1 MRSPRSLSLLSSN
14 PKNTHMPAKK
24 SHVSNKPLSSTT
36 LSESPRPAEEATVEE
51 DDSDNEAI
59 IANPGAIGRPSSPGT
74 ANPMVTLRAIA
85 LQCPVAQAYR
95 EVRDSIASEGLTD
108 FEQIKELVSRIP
120 DESDWP
126 SLNETTKQDIRDV
139 LDILRNADKG
149 EIPERVKARIENFA
163 PGYEIPEGQLS
174 TLTSNLLDHAA
185 RSGSFIAE
193 FTEALFG
200 ESELE
205 PVQMLLQGYKTAR
218 AVAKVQ
224 VMDANGRH
232 RASGS
237 GFLVGVGLFLTNH
250 HVLKDAESAARSFV
264 VFDDET
270 PLDGSLP
277 KPLRFRITSDLYCS
291 SESADFAF
299 VTLAPEDGLDTPLSQ
314 YGFLNLIEKSG
325 KAIKNEPVSIIQHP
339 NGRPKEI
346 ALRNSF
352 VMGRRGN
359 GFYYTT
365 DTLPGTSGSP
375 VTNSQ
380 WQVVALHHRYV
391 PHPLDPQVAL
401 ANRGVRVSAIYA
413 ELRAMSASGNQSS
426 QRVLDILAGSPAVSV
441 KGTTDDTDGTF
452 ILNSGPYR
460 GLTEKA
466 FLAALG
472 EREAYTDGES
482 DIPLPEVFSGE
493 PGAFPT
499 FIEALAADRESV
511 LRRIG
516 PVSYR
521 LIIGFE
527 VSSRAHYE
535 RKLHRPIKPGG
546 ASGVTIG
553 IGYDL
558 GFISLSQFREHWSD
572 LLPAE
577 TTRRLESCLGK
588 TRNAAAAALERVRD
602 ISIPYE
608 SAITVFERSTL
619 PKFFVELNRH
629 IRDDVLDK
637 LSPPC
642 AGALV
647 SLVFNRGAS
656 FQREGDRFREMRAI
670 REALHAGN
678 LNVVPGLF
686 RSMKRIWAG
695 DPNLRGL
702 LIRRDREA
710 DLFDSGISDV
720 PQPQDTAFRS
730 GLPVNE
736 AAAYDPTPDLNEQS
750 EIPIPEISFLEDETA
765 RVTNDDVRWVTTF
778 SNNPDYAHLPAS
790 VEGAS
795 FDLTADLIDRTI
807 ELGHYQPHFTTSGN
821 LIVAVRGAAM
831 ADGAERILGSASVRL
846 LEQKPDHRRFR
857 CVIVVYH
864 RTQRK
869 VSVFRASTV
878 PNRGGVASCANLLN
892 GRGGTLAN
900 MLPTGCYQLCVGTH
914 HGSTTVPTV
923 LRLGSGPEPSSALEV
938 TTLRTRNDGIYGTQ
952 DLWDR
957 CRPADNIHPA
967 FSALSA
973 EFSSL
978 GCLTVPG
985 RFASGSH
992 TGLWAEFR
1000 RAAGFDGNQH
1010 RGARYD
1016 LLLTTGMELAAI
1028 QKASGTDLRRLANG
1042 SQGALVNALQR
1053 ALGIASP
1060 DETFGPSTKKKLVD
1074 TEAAIRAGLTTG
1086 IYSLQTQ
1093 QALGFDVF

>member
-1 MRSPRSLSLLSSN
+1 M
-14 PKNTHMPAKK
+14 
-24 SHVSNKPLSSTT
+24 
-36 LSESPRPAEEATVEE
+36 
-51 DDSDNEAI
+51 
-59 IANPGAIGRPSSPGT
+59 
-74 ANPMVTLRAIA
+74 
-85 LQCPVAQAYR
+85 
-95 EVRDSIASEGLTD
+95 
-108 FEQIKELVSRIP
+108 
-120 DESDWP
+120 
-126 SLNETTKQDIRDV
+126 NETTKQDIRDV

-149 EIPERVKARIENFA
+149 EIPERVTARIENFA
-163 PGYEIPEGQLS
+163 PGYKILESQVS

-185 RSGSFIAE
+185 QSGSFIAE

-291 SESADFAF
+291 SERADFAF
-299 VTLAPEDGLDTPLSQ
+299 VSLAPEDGLNTPLSQ
-314 YGFLNLIEKSG
+314 YGFLYLIEESG

-380 WQVVALHHRYV
+380 RQVVALH
-391 PHPLDPQVAL
+391 
-401 ANRGVRVSAIYA
+401 
-413 ELRAMSASGNQSS
+413 
-426 QRVLDILAGSPAVSV
+426 
-441 KGTTDDTDGTF
+441 
-452 ILNSGPYR
+452 
-460 GLTEKA
+460 
-466 FLAALG
+466 
-472 EREAYTDGES
+472 
-482 DIPLPEVFSGE
+482 
-493 PGAFPT
+493 
-499 FIEALAADRESV
+499 
-511 LRRIG
+511 
-516 PVSYR
+516 
-521 LIIGFE
+521 
-527 VSSRAHYE
+527 
-535 RKLHRPIKPGG
+535 HRPIKPGG

-577 TTRRLESCLGK
+577 TMRRLEGCLGK
-588 TRNAAAAALERVRD
+588 TRNAAADALERVRD
-602 ISIPYE
+602 ISIPYD

-629 IRDDVLDK
+629 IRDDVLDR
-637 LSPPC
+637 LPPPC
-642 AGALV
+642 VGALV

-656 FQREGDRFREMRAI
+656 FQREGDRYREMRAI

-710 DLFDSGISDV
+710 DLFASGISDV
-720 PQPQDTAFRS
+720 PQPQRS

-736 AAAYDPTPDLNEQS
+736 AAEYDPTPDLNEQS

-778 SNNPDYAHLPAS
+778 SNNPDYAHLPVSA
-790 VEGAS
+790 EAAS

-807 ELGHYQPHFTTSGN
+807 ELGHYQPHFTTSGH
-821 LIVAVRGAAM
+821 LIVAVRGAAI
-831 ADGAERILGSASVRL
+831 ADGAERVLGSASVRL

-857 CVIVVYH
+857 CVVVVYH

-914 HGSTTVPTV
+914 HGSATIPTV

-938 TTLRTRNDGIYGTQ
+938 TTLRTKNDGIYGTQ

-967 FSALSA
+967 FSASSA

-985 RFASGSH
+985 RFANGSH
-992 TGLWAEFR
+992 IGLWAEFR
-1000 RAAGFDGNQH
+1000 RTAGFDGNEH

-1028 QKASGTDLRRLANG
+1028 QKANGADLRRLAHG
-1042 SQGALVNALQR
+1042 SKGAFVNALQR

-1074 TEAAIRAGLTTG
+1074 TEAATRAGLTTG